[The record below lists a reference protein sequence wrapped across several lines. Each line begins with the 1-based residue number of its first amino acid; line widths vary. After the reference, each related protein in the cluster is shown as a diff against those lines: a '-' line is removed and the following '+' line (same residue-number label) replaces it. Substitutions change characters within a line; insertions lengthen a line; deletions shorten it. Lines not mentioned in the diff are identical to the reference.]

1 MRRNKRVRW
10 IITAALVLAA
20 AGGGYAY
27 YRQRAQAAQAAQSS
41 QQTLQTSRVRRGS
54 LVISATGAA
63 EVAPLRQISLGFASG
78 GEVQEVLVG
87 LGDSVKEGQA
97 LARIDDLAAQQT
109 LLSAQQAVARARS
122 DLVAAQRSHADLI
135 APASETKLQEA
146 RAAAMAA
153 QQKLDDLTQGA
164 TAAAL
169 AQAQAA
175 LASAEAAYAEAAAY
189 PSPET
194 LRSAELALE
203 QAKNSR
209 WSTQMNRDATC
220 GQRPD
225 SVSCDQAEV
234 SVLNAEISVQK
245 AEMEYASVKAGK
257 TAAEIQDLAAKVA
270 VARQSLAD
278 LRANASE
285 ADVAAARAQLAAA
298 QESLAELE
306 AGPSES
312 DVAASEQAVRQA
324 ELALAQ
330 AELNLQSAQHTVAGA
345 ALIAPMDGV
354 ITAVSVQAGETAGTG
369 GVITLA
375 DLSAPLLD
383 IYLDESDMAMV
394 AVGYE
399 VEVVFDAF
407 PEEVFKGRIVRV
419 APGLVSM
426 SGVRAVYAQATL
438 DATSYAKPQRL
449 LVGMNATVDVIGGRA
464 ENALLVPVEAL
475 RDLGDGSYAVFVVVN
490 GEPTLRTVEVGLMD
504 LTYAEIKSGLSEGEL
519 VSTGLVET
527 RL

>member
-1 MRRNKRVRW
+1 MRRNRWVRW
-10 IITAALVLAA
+10 IIFATLVVAA
-20 AGGGYAY
+20 AIGGYLY
-27 YRQRAQAAQAAQSS
+27 YRQRTQGVQAAQSS

-63 EVAPLRQISLGFASG
+63 EVAPLREVSLAFSSG
-78 GEVQEVLVG
+78 GEVQELLVG
-87 LGDSVKEGQA
+87 VGDSVKEGQV
-97 LARIDDLAAQQT
+97 LARVDDLSAQQA
-109 LLSAQQAVARARS
+109 LLSAQQAVERARG
-122 DLVAAQRSHADLI
+122 DLVAAQQNYADLI
-135 APASETKLQEA
+135 APPSETKLQEA
-146 RAAAMAA
+146 RAAVLAA
-153 QQKLDDLTQGA
+153 QQKLDDLLRGA

-175 LASAEAAYAEAAAY
+175 LASAEAAYAEAVAY

-225 SVSCDQAEV
+225 SVSCDQAQV
-234 SVLNAEISVQK
+234 SVLNAEIAVQK
-245 AEMEYASVKAGK
+245 AEMEYANVKAGK

-270 VARQSLAD
+270 VARQNLAD
-278 LRANASE
+278 LRAGATE
-285 ADVAAARAQLAAA
+285 ADLAAARAQLAAA
-298 QESLAELE
+298 QEALAKLE

-312 DVAASEQAVRQA
+312 DIAASEQAVRQA

-330 AELNLQSAQHTVAGA
+330 AELNLQSARRTLSGTQ
-345 ALIAPMDGV
+345 LIAPIDGV
-354 ITAVSVQAGETAGTG
+354 VTAVSVKAGETAGTG
-369 GVITLA
+369 GAITLA
-375 DLSAPLLD
+375 DLSTPLLNV
-383 IYLDESDMAMV
+383 YLDESDMAMV

-407 PEEVFKGRIVRV
+407 PEETFKGRIVRV

-426 SGVRAVYAQATL
+426 SGVRAVHAQATL
-438 DATSYAKPQRL
+438 DPSSYAKPQRL
-449 LVGMNATVDVIGGRA
+449 MVGMNATVDVIGGRA

-490 GEPTLRTVEVGLMD
+490 GEPTFRLVEVGLMD
-504 LTYAEIKSGLSEGEL
+504 MTYAEIKSGLSEGEW

-527 RL
+527 RS